1 MIVLGFKSNPRSQ
14 TEAVS
19 LSAWSFPSECMDGQ
33 FLELRNQR
41 QSDQMPEKSGIS
53 GIEVSTAAFQ
63 MPEKM

>member
-19 LSAWSFPSECMDGQ
+19 LSAWCFPSEYMDGQ

-53 GIEVSTAAFQ
+53 GIEVSIAAFQ
-63 MPEKM
+63 IPEKM